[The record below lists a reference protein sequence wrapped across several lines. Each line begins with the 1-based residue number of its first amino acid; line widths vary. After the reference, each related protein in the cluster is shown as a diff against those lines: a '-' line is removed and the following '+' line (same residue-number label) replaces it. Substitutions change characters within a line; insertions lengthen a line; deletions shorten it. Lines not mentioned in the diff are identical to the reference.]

1 MFFKIIKFSCLESWY
16 SRYLW
21 FFCQNHDIVL
31 KTLPVS
37 PWQHLSCDPHPLIGL
52 IIYTTF
58 NYAGNNIS
66 FLYKF
71 SPKKVLGQLPF
82 RCLYTKEALNYQT
95 WNNILSLES
104 STLFLFVAWCSCQ
117 TPLHFCATTV
127 SSHYSVIFSVFLL
140 VFTPPLKEKSTSLCK
155 NPNEMFLWQICV
167 KCPKVK
173 S

>member
-1 MFFKIIKFSCLESWY
+1 MIFLPESWY
-16 SRYLW
+16 CFKNTASITVTAPLVR
-21 FFCQNHDIVL
+21 
-31 KTLPVS
+31 PS
-37 PWQHLSCDPHPLIGL
+37 PFNRFTF
-52 IIYTTF
+52 TTF

-66 FLYKF
+66 FLYIF

-82 RCLYTKEALNYQT
+82 RSLYTKEVLNYQT